1 MPRAL
6 ITGITGFA
14 GSHLADHLALDQQ
27 WEVWGIGLPS
37 DSLRNVAHLGD
48 RVHVELA
55 DLSDLE
61 VCKSLLDMAQP
72 THVFHLAAQASVAR
86 SWSEPATTL
95 VNNITAEAN
104 LFSALSKSSL
114 RPRVLIVGS
123 ADEYGLVDSDQ
134 IPIDEA
140 TALRPINP
148 YAVSKITQDFL
159 GLQYYL
165 SHQIPVI
172 RVRPFNHIG
181 PRQAPGFA
189 IPDFSRQI
197 ARIEIG
203 LQEPVIQVGNLEAC
217 RAFSDVRDVVIAYHL
232 ALCKGSPGAVYN
244 IGSDQPV
251 RIADVLNMLL
261 DMSSAQIRVEQ
272 RTDRIRPSDIPILS
286 CNSDKLKRD
295 TGWKPRYTLDT
306 SLQDVLDYWRKRVA
320 Q

>member
-1 MPRAL
+1 MARAL

-14 GSHLADHLALDQQ
+14 GSHLADQLAIDQG
-27 WEVWGIGLPS
+27 WDVWGIGLPS

-48 RVHVELA
+48 RVHIELA
-55 DLSDLE
+55 DLSDIQ
-61 VCKSLLDMAQP
+61 VCHRLLKAAQP
-72 THVFHLAAQASVAR
+72 THIFHLAAQASVAR
-86 SWSEPATTL
+86 SWSEPAVTL

-104 LFSALSKSSL
+104 LFSALTASSL
-114 RPRVLIVGS
+114 RPRVLVVGS
-123 ADEYGLVDSDQ
+123 ADEYGLVDPDQ
-134 IPIDEA
+134 IPISED
-140 TALRPINP
+140 TPLRPINP

-197 ARIEIG
+197 ARIEMG
-203 LQEPVIQVGNLEAC
+203 QQEPIIQVGNLQSC
-217 RAFSDVRDVVIAYHL
+217 RAFSDVRDIVVAYRL
-232 ALCKGSPGAVYN
+232 ALCEGAPGEAYN

-251 RIADVLNMLL
+251 RIADVLGMLL
-261 DMSSAQIRVEQ
+261 AKSSAQIRVEQ
-272 RTDRIRPSDIPILS
+272 RPDRMRPSDIPILS
-286 CNSDKLKRD
+286 CDSSKLERD

-306 SLQDVLDYWRKRVA
+306 SLQDVLDYWRTSVA
-320 Q
+320 D